1 MALKFG
7 ERLRHAWNVFKNRD
21 PTIEWKDVGIGS
33 YYRQDAIRIRS
44 GGEKT
49 IINSIYNR
57 IATDAATIHIQ
68 HARLDENGRFV
79 ETIKSGL
86 NECLTVEANIDQSS
100 RAFIQDAVLSM
111 LDEGVVALV
120 PIETTV
126 DPEFTQ
132 SYEIHTM
139 RVGRIV
145 EWYPKHIKVNLY
157 NEATGLRQDVTVAK
171 RTVAIVENP
180 FYSIMNDYNSTLQR
194 LIRKLALLDAIDE
207 ENSSAKMNL
216 IIQLPYAIKTELQ
229 KRQAETRRKAIE
241 EQLNNS
247 KYGIA
252 YSDATEKIVQ
262 LNRPLENNLLSQIEY
277 LTKTALSQLGMDES
291 ILNCTA
297 SEATMLRYYDGIVEP
312 IVAALCDNMSRN
324 FISKTARTQNQKVI
338 YYRDPFKL
346 VPVSDLAAIAN
357 ALTRNEILTSNE
369 IRSLIGMKPSKE
381 PSADE
386 LRNKNLYPEN
396 GIGVDG
402 ESGIMVEGE
411 LPEPGS
417 DEWNDM
423 VDSMSEEEY
432 LEFVNN
438 YDEIDEMLDD
448 LEGEL
453 NGPAVHGALGEFTY
467 DPSDTESKYNHEYY
481 EAHKQLKGKR
491 STAGLNELGKEKAWL
506 AKERFKDEKKYAIDT
521 EKERTN
527 NAVSLHVEERKNI
540 VANNNESR
548 KQLLAQKQQEV
559 KNKIENIR
567 TILKRMSPKRR
578 KFEKDNMQA
587 EIDRLRDENT
597 KQKDSITSR
606 YRDLNS
612 QIATRTK
619 DVNSKLKT
627 AFNEFRKE
635 MTEKYNNMYEEELER
650 IKSDPMFQKI
660 AKGSSKKNSSKKETN
675 RTTYKSKE
683 KNTDYIEKWR
693 EKKKQKAETQ
703 RKREERLNKKN
714 NS

>member
-57 IATDAATIHIQ
+57 IATDAAAIHIQ

-111 LDEGVVALV
+111 LDEGVIALV

-157 NEATGLRQDVTVAK
+157 NEITGLRQDVTVAK

-216 IIQLPYAIKTELQ
+216 IIQLPYSIKTELQ

-297 SEATMLRYYDGIVEP
+297 NEATMLRYYDGIVEP

-357 ALTRNEILTSNE
+357 AFTRNEILTSNE
-369 IRSLIGMKPSKE
+369 VRSLIGMKPSKE

-386 LRNKNLYPEN
+386 LRNKNLYPEEN
-396 GIGVDG
+396 TQQP
-402 ESGIMVEGE
+402 VEGAEGIE

-417 DEWNDM
+417 DEWKEM
-423 VDSMSEEEY
+423 VGSMSEEEY

-438 YDEIDEMLDD
+438 SDEIDEMLDN

-453 NGPAVHGALGEFTY
+453 NGTIKHGALGEFSY
-467 DPSDTESKYNHEYY
+467 DAGDAQSKYNHEYY
-481 EAHKQLKGKR
+481 EAHKQLKAKR
-491 STAGLNELGKEKAWL
+491 STAGLNEIGKEKLWL
-506 AKERFKDEKKYAIDT
+506 EKERLNDEKKSLISAHKDYTDSNISSNT
-521 EKERTN
+521 ESKKAQIESN
-527 NAVSLHVEERKNI
+527 NDARK
-540 VANNNESR
+540 R
-548 KQLLAQKQQEV
+548 LLRGQQEQT
-559 KNKIENIR
+559 KAKIDNIR
-567 TILKRMSPKRR
+567 NILSKMSPKRR
-578 KFEKDNMQA
+578 KFEKAGMQS
-587 EIDRLRDENT
+587 EIDRLRAENDRQKESIQEEYRNLNKKISEDT
-597 KQKDSITSR
+597 KSKNASLREDHRTFVKETSAK
-606 YRDLNS
+606 YTDLYD
-612 QIATRTK
+612 K
-619 DVNSKLKT
+619 VL
-627 AFNEFRKE
+627 
-635 MTEKYNNMYEEELER
+635 EE
-650 IKSDPMFQKI
+650 IKSDPNYQKSE
-660 AKGSSKKNSSKKETN
+660 KTKST
-675 RTTYKSKE
+675 KSKATSTMPKPKKRDTEYVERWRKKKAEKAAKQE
-683 KNTDYIEKWR
+683 KN
-693 EKKKQKAETQ
+693 
-703 RKREERLNKKN
+703 KN
-714 NS
+714 N

>member
-57 IATDAATIHIQ
+57 IATDAAAIHIQ

-100 RAFIQDAVLSM
+100 RAFIQDAVISM
-111 LDEGVVALV
+111 LDEGVIALV

-132 SYEIHTM
+132 SYDIHTM
-139 RVGRIV
+139 RVGRII
-145 EWYPKHIKVNLY
+145 EWYPKHVKVNLY
-157 NEATGLRQDVTVAK
+157 NETTGLRQDVTVAK

-216 IIQLPYAIKTELQ
+216 IIQLPYSIKTELQ

-297 SEATMLRYYDGIVEP
+297 NEATMLRYYDGIVEP

-324 FISKTARTQNQKVI
+324 FISKTARTQNQKI
-338 YYRDPFKL
+338 IFYRDPFKL

-357 ALTRNEILTSNE
+357 AFTRNEILTSNE
-369 IRSLIGMKPSKE
+369 VRSLIGMKPSKE

-386 LRNKNLYPEN
+386 LRNKNLYPEET
-396 GIGVDG
+396 VQQP
-402 ESGIMVEGE
+402 VEGGE
-411 LPEPGS
+411 AVEMPEPGS
-417 DEWNDM
+417 EEWKEM
-423 VDSMSEEEY
+423 VSSMSEEEY
-432 LEFVNN
+432 LDFVNN
-438 YDEIDEMLDD
+438 ADEIDEMLDN

-453 NGPAVHGALGEFTY
+453 NGTMKHGALGEFSY
-467 DPSDTESKYNHEYY
+467 DAGDAQSKYNHEYY

-491 STAGLNELGKEKAWL
+491 STAGLNEIGKEKLWL
-506 AKERFKDEKKYAIDT
+506 EKERLNDEKKSLISAHKDYTDSNVSSNTEFRKSQIESNNDARKRLLRSHQEQTKAKID
-521 EKERTN
+521 
-527 NAVSLHVEERKNI
+527 
-540 VANNNESR
+540 
-548 KQLLAQKQQEV
+548 
-559 KNKIENIR
+559 NIR
-567 TILKRMSPKRR
+567 NILSKMSTKRR
-578 KFEKDNMQA
+578 KFEKAGMQA
-587 EIDRLRDENT
+587 EIDRLRDENNRQKESIQNEYRNLNKKITEDT
-597 KQKDSITSR
+597 KTKNNQLREEHRTFTKETS
-606 YRDLNS
+606 
-612 QIATRTK
+612 
-619 DVNSKLKT
+619 
-627 AFNEFRKE
+627 
-635 MTEKYNNMYEEELER
+635 EKYRALYDEVLEQ
-650 IKSDPMFQKI
+650 IKSDPSYLKP
-660 AKGSSKKNSSKKETN
+660 KKTKTSKKAK
-675 RTTYKSKE
+675 TTVSVPKSKYTTR
-683 KNTDYIEKWR
+683 NTDYVERWR
-693 EKKKQKAETQ
+693 KKKAEKAARQ
-703 RKREERLNKKN
+703 AANKK
-714 NS
+714 S